1 MAFFSLENQY
11 IYNLI
16 SDYYE
21 NPILYK
27 IKDEENNSVSIYG
40 AQLTSFLLN
49 ERYYII
55 CMSGYR
61 PEPEL
66 KLNEIAWNSF
76 QVRTLEDEKY
86 SQLPKIKYRLKKESK
101 YLTPIEIISR
111 NENLSTYKVHNLP
124 LKISLMHRKGLEYE
138 YSNEGTIQS
147 ALETHQTILQFI

>member
-21 NPILYK
+21 NPTLYK

-49 ERYYII
+49 ERYYIM
-55 CMSGYR
+55 CMSNYR
-61 PEPEL
+61 QELEL
-66 KLNEIAWNSF
+66 KLNDIAWNSF
-76 QVRTLEDEKY
+76 QVRTLEDDKY
-86 SQLPKIKYRLKKESK
+86 SQLPKIKYRIKKENK
-101 YLTPIEIISR
+101 YSTPIKIISR
-111 NENLSTYKVHNLP
+111 NKNLSTYKVDNLP
-124 LKISLMHRKGLEYE
+124 LKISLLHKKGLEYE

-147 ALETHQTILQFI
+147 ALETHETILQFI

>member
-55 CMSGYR
+55 CMSNYR
-61 PEPEL
+61 EEPKL
-66 KLNEIAWNSF
+66 KLNDISWTSF

-86 SQLPKIKYRLKKESK
+86 SHLPKIKYRIKKENK
-101 YLTPIEIISR
+101 YLTPIKILSR
-111 NENLSTYKVHNLP
+111 NENLSSYKVDNLP
-124 LKISLMHRKGLEYE
+124 LKISLLHKKGLEYE

-147 ALETHQTILQFI
+147 ALETHETILQFI

>member
-55 CMSGYR
+55 CMSNYR
-61 PEPEL
+61 EEPTL
-66 KLNEIAWNSF
+66 KLNDISWTSF

-86 SQLPKIKYRLKKESK
+86 SHLPKIKYRIKKENK
-101 YLTPIEIISR
+101 YLTPIKILSR
-111 NENLSTYKVHNLP
+111 NENLSSYKVDNLP
-124 LKISLMHRKGLEYE
+124 LKISLLHKKGLEYE

-147 ALETHQTILQFI
+147 ALETHETILQFI

>member
-1 MAFFSLENQY
+1 MAFFYLENQY

-21 NPILYK
+21 NPTLYK

-55 CMSGYR
+55 CMSSYR
-61 PEPEL
+61 PEPQL
-66 KLNEIAWNSF
+66 KLNDIVWSSF

-86 SQLPKIKYRLKKESK
+86 SDLPKIKYRLKKESK
-101 YLTPIEIISR
+101 YLTCLLYTSPSPR
-111 NENLSTYKVHNLP
+111 DS
-124 LKISLMHRKGLEYE
+124 
-138 YSNEGTIQS
+138 
-147 ALETHQTILQFI
+147 